1 MKSRAM
7 KISFWL
13 YAITIVASLLIGL
26 LYASR
31 SQIMPYHL
39 DALETSWDGLEPS
52 YQVLL
57 KALLNGGGFYGV
69 ANSLFM
75 LVLLLIPFRKGE
87 AWAGY
92 SIGLIGLIGLVGALP
107 LTYIVYLVK
116 THTAGNPPLIVM
128 IILVLLMLG
137 GLLSFIIGQRSER
150 K

>member
-1 MKSRAM
+1 MNSRAM

-13 YAITIVASLLIGL
+13 YALATLASLLIGL

-39 DALETSWDGLEPS
+39 EALETTWDGLGPS

-57 KALLNGGGFYGV
+57 KALLNGGGFYGI
-69 ANSLFM
+69 ANGLFM
-75 LVLLLIPFRKGE
+75 LMLLLIPFRKGE

-92 SIGLIGLIGLVGALP
+92 SIGLIGLAGAVP
-107 LTYIVYLVK
+107 LTYIVYTVK
-116 THTAGNPPLIVM
+116 TNTAGNPPLSVMVIVVGLM
-128 IILVLLMLG
+128 IA
-137 GLLSFIIGQRSER
+137 GLLSFIIGQNVRQ

>member
-1 MKSRAM
+1 MNSRAL
-7 KISFWL
+7 KISFYL
-13 YAITIVASLLIGL
+13 YGFATIASILIGL

-39 DALETSWDGLEPS
+39 EALETSWEGLEPS

-57 KALLNGGGFYGV
+57 KAPLNGGGFYGI
-69 ANSLFM
+69 ANGLFM

-92 SIGLIGLIGLVGALP
+92 SIGLIGLVGALP
-107 LTYIVYLVK
+107 LTYIVYIVK
-116 THTAGNPPLIVM
+116 TNTAGNPPISVMVIV
-128 IILVLLMLG
+128 VALMLG
-137 GLLSFIIGQRSER
+137 GLLSFIIGQNLRQ

>member
-1 MKSRAM
+1 MNSRAL

-13 YAITIVASLLIGL
+13 YGLATIASILIGL

-31 SQIMPYHL
+31 SQVMPYHL
-39 DALETSWDGLEPS
+39 EALETSWEGLQPS

-69 ANSLFM
+69 ANGLFM

-92 SIGLIGLIGLVGALP
+92 SIGLIGLVGALP
-107 LTYIVYLVK
+107 LTYIVYVVK
-116 THTAGNPPLIVM
+116 TNTAGNPPIRVMVIV
-128 IILVLLMLG
+128 VALMLA
-137 GLLSFIIGQRSER
+137 GLLSFIIGQSLKR